1 MESVI
6 SKESVINNIEI
17 RDLCKVLN
25 VETLYLFGS
34 ILTQNF
40 TKESDIDFLVTFKK
54 SLSVEEYTNNFFELY
69 NSLENILNCKID
81 LLTEN
86 MLSNPYFIEEIN
98 KNKQLVYES

>member
-1 MESVI
+1 MESVV
-6 SKESVINNIEI
+6 SKECVINNLEI
-17 RDLCKVLN
+17 KELCKVLN
-25 VETLYLFGS
+25 VETLYIFGS

-40 TKESDIDFLVTFKK
+40 NKESDIDFLVSFKK

-86 MLSNPYFIEEIN
+86 MLSNPYFIEELN
-98 KNKQLVYES
+98 KNKELIYE

>member
-1 MESVI
+1 MESVV
-6 SKESVINNIEI
+6 SKESVINNLEI
-17 RDLCKVLN
+17 KELCKVLN
-25 VETLYLFGS
+25 VETLYIFGS

-40 TKESDIDFLVTFKK
+40 NKESDIDFLVSFKK

-86 MLSNPYFIEEIN
+86 MLSNPYFIEELI
-98 KNKQLVYES
+98 KNIELIYE